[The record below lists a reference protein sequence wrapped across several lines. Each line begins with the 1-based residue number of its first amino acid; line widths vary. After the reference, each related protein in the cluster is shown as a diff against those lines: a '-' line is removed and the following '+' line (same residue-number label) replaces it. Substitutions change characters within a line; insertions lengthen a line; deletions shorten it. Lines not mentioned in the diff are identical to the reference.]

1 MERYQVVGHLRL
13 DPEGTVTSYAD
24 AQATVE
30 ALQAQNAE
38 WERKCRDLC
47 LAHGPLLIEHH
58 DVKRDLTQLQALVR
72 ALVGTKSFTING
84 PDIRTMSGNVLYACS
99 SQTSAERLGAL
110 LEYRERTLDAT
121 TPATHEQDKAT
132 VFNEWDGALRKMAD
146 VEPKGGD
153 GE

>member
-72 ALVGTKSFTING
+72 AYINARCEAHATSE
-84 PDIRTMSGNVLYACS
+84 DEDAELWREKYRAYDTAC
-99 SQTSAERLGAL
+99 TAL
-110 LEYRERTLDAT
+110 EATLDAT
-121 TPATHEQDKAT
+121 TPVT
-132 VFNEWDGALRKMAD
+132 
-146 VEPKGGD
+146 KGGD

>member
-121 TPATHEQDKAT
+121 TPAA
-132 VFNEWDGALRKMAD
+132 
-146 VEPKGGD
+146 KGGN